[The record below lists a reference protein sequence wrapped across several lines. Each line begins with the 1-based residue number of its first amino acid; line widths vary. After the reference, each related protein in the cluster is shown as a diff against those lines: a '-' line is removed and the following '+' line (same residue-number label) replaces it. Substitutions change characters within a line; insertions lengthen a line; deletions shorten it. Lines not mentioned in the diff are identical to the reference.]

1 MRRLLFPLIFI
12 LIVSPFIFGEGFSGK
27 VKTFTLP
34 NGMRF
39 FVLERHQVPTFAGMI
54 MVKVGSVDE
63 GKGETGIAHFF
74 EHMAFKGTPVIG
86 SKDWEKEKVILE
98 EMDKIGDELS
108 AEYAKGKLADSKKIE
123 ALRAKLVELQNEH
136 RKYVVKDEIDKIY
149 SENGGEFLNAST
161 SYDTTQYFVMLPSNR
176 LELWFLIESER
187 FKYPSFRE
195 FYSERDV
202 VCEERRMYED
212 NNPDGFLDEEFY
224 NLAFV
229 LHPYRHSVVGYM
241 EDLLTLNKTKALNF
255 YKRFYIPNNMV
266 AGIVGNVKFEEVK
279 KLAEKY
285 FGDIPSGPEPPR
297 PEFLEPPQK
306 GERRVIVKFD
316 AEPRF
321 QIGFHIPSWSE
332 RDNIV
337 LEVISY
343 ILSRGDSSRLRRD
356 LVINRKMALNVAT
369 YVNDPGVRYPS
380 LFSIY
385 CQPRHPH
392 TPEEVE
398 KAIYEHLEKL
408 KTEPVP
414 KEEIERAINQA
425 EASLYRSIGFAE
437 NIFIAMRMLRNVLL
451 FNDIDADFKR
461 VDEMK
466 KVTPQDIMEV
476 AKKYFIEDNRTVGI
490 LLRKEKVK

>member
-1 MRRLLFPLIFI
+1 MKKPIF
-12 LIVSPFIFGEGFSGK
+12 LIVLLLVISPFILGEGFSGK
-27 VKTFTLP
+27 VKSFTLS

-39 FVLERHQVPTFAGMI
+39 FVFERHHVPTFAGMI

-86 SKDWEKEKVILE
+86 SKDWEKEKVILD
-98 EMDKIGDELS
+98 EMDKIGDEL
-108 AEYAKGKLADSKKIE
+108 AKEYSKEKSGDSKKIE
-123 ALRAKLVELQNEH
+123 ALRARLAELQNEH
-136 RKYVVKDEIDKIY
+136 RKYVEKDEIDRIY

-161 SYDTTQYFVMLPSNR
+161 GNDTTQYFVMLPSNR

-187 FKYPSFRE
+187 FKFPSFRE

-224 NLAFV
+224 HLTFV

-241 EDLLTLNKTKALNF
+241 EDLLTLTKEKALNF
-255 YKRFYIPNNMV
+255 YKKFYIPNNMV
-266 AGIVGNVKFEEVK
+266 AGIVGDVNFEEVK

-285 FGDIPSGPEPPR
+285 FGDIPSGAEPPR
-297 PEFLEPPQK
+297 PDFLEPPQK
-306 GERRVIVKFD
+306 GERRAIVKFE
-316 AEPRF
+316 AEPRL
-321 QIGFHIPSWSE
+321 QIGFHAPPWSE
-332 RDNIV
+332 RDNMV
-337 LEVISY
+337 LELISY

-356 LVINRKMALNVAT
+356 LITNRKMALNVVA

-380 LFSIY
+380 LFTIY
-385 CQPRHPH
+385 CQPRYPH
-392 TPEEVE
+392 TPEELE
-398 KAIYEHLEKL
+398 RAIYEHLEKL

-414 KEEIERAINQA
+414 KEEIERALNQA

-437 NIFIAMRMLRNVLL
+437 NVFLAMRILRNVLL

-461 VDEMK
+461 VTEMK
-466 KVTPQDIMEV
+466 KITPEEIMSV
-476 AKKYFIEDNRTVGI
+476 AKKYFTENNRTVGI
-490 LLRKEKVK
+490 LLRKEKTK

>member
-1 MRRLLFPLIFI
+1 MKRFIFPLIFL
-12 LIVSPFIFGEGFSGK
+12 LIISPFLLGEGFSGK
-27 VKTFTLP
+27 VKSFTLS

-98 EMDKIGDELS
+98 EMDKIGDEL
-108 AEYAKGKLADSKKIE
+108 AEEYSKGKSADRKKIE
-123 ALRAKLVELQNEH
+123 ALRAKLAELQNEH
-136 RKYVVKDEIDKIY
+136 RKYVEKDEIDRIY

-224 NLAFV
+224 NVAFV

-241 EDLLTLNKTKALNF
+241 EDLLTLTKKKALSF
-255 YKRFYIPNNMV
+255 FQRYYIPNNMV
-266 AGIVGNVKFEEVK
+266 AGIVGDVKFEEVK
-279 KLAEKY
+279 RLAEKY
-285 FGDIPSGPEPPR
+285 FGDIPPGSEPPR

-306 GERRVIVKFD
+306 GERRVMVKFD
-316 AEPRF
+316 AEPRI
-321 QIGFHIPSWSE
+321 QIGFHSPSWFE

-337 LEVISY
+337 LEMISY

-356 LVINRKMALNVAT
+356 LVVNRKIALNVVA

-380 LFSIY
+380 LFTIY
-385 CQPRHPH
+385 GQPRYPH
-392 TPEEVE
+392 TVEELE
-398 KAIYEHLEKL
+398 KAILEHLERL
-408 KTEPVP
+408 KTEPVS
-414 KEEIERAINQA
+414 KEEIERAVNQA

-437 NIFIAMRMLRNVLL
+437 NVFLAMRILRNVLL

-461 VDEMK
+461 VSEMK
-466 KVTPQDIMEV
+466 KITPEEIMEV
-476 AKKYFIEDNRTVGI
+476 AKKYFTENNRTIGI

>member
-1 MRRLLFPLIFI
+1 MKKPIF
-12 LIVSPFIFGEGFSGK
+12 LIVLLLVISPFILGEGFSGK
-27 VKTFTLP
+27 VKSFTLS

-39 FVLERHQVPTFAGMI
+39 FVLERHHVPTFAGMI

-86 SKDWEKEKVILE
+86 SKDWEKEKVILD
-98 EMDKIGDELS
+98 EMDKIGDEL
-108 AEYAKGKLADSKKIE
+108 AKEYSKGKSGDSKKIE
-123 ALRAKLVELQNEH
+123 ALRARLAELQNEH
-136 RKYVVKDEIDKIY
+136 RKYVEKDEIDRIY

-161 SYDTTQYFVMLPSNR
+161 GNDTTQYFVMLPSNR

-187 FKYPSFRE
+187 FKFPSFRE

-224 NLAFV
+224 HLTFV

-241 EDLLTLNKTKALNF
+241 EDLLTLTKEKALNF
-255 YKRFYIPNNMV
+255 YKKFYIPNNMV
-266 AGIVGNVKFEEVK
+266 GGIVGDVNFEEVK

-285 FGDIPSGPEPPR
+285 FGDIPLGAEPPR
-297 PEFLEPPQK
+297 PDFLEPPQK
-306 GERRVIVKFD
+306 GERRAIVKFE
-316 AEPRF
+316 AEPRL
-321 QIGFHIPSWSE
+321 QIGFHAPSWSE
-332 RDNIV
+332 RDNMV
-337 LEVISY
+337 LELLSY

-356 LVINRKMALNVAT
+356 LITNRKMALNVVA

-380 LFSIY
+380 LFTIY
-385 CQPRHPH
+385 CQPRYPH
-392 TPEEVE
+392 TPEELE

-414 KEEIERAINQA
+414 KEEIERALNQA

-437 NIFIAMRMLRNVLL
+437 NVFLAMRILRNVLL
-451 FNDIDADFKR
+451 FNDIDADSKR
-461 VDEMK
+461 VTEMK
-466 KVTPQDIMEV
+466 KITPEEIMSV
-476 AKKYFIEDNRTVGI
+476 AKKYFTENNRTVGI
-490 LLRKEKVK
+490 LLRKEKTK

>member
-1 MRRLLFPLIFI
+1 MKKFIFPLIFLLVI
-12 LIVSPFIFGEGFSGK
+12 SPFVFGEGFSGK
-27 VKTFTLP
+27 VKSFTLS

-86 SKDWEKEKVILE
+86 SKDWEKEKVILD
-98 EMDKIGDELS
+98 EMDKIGNEL
-108 AEYAKGKLADSKKIE
+108 AKEYSKGKSGDSKKIE
-123 ALRAKLVELQNEH
+123 ALRTKLAELQNEH
-136 RKYVVKDEIDKIY
+136 RKYVEKDEIDRIY

-161 SYDTTQYFVMLPSNR
+161 GNDTTQYFVMLPSNR

-187 FKYPSFRE
+187 FKFPSFRE

-241 EDLLTLNKTKALNF
+241 EDLLTLTKEKALNF
-255 YKRFYIPNNMV
+255 YRRFYIPNNMV
-266 AGIVGNVKFEEVK
+266 AGIVGNVRFEEVK
-279 KLAEKY
+279 RLAEKY

-297 PEFLEPPQK
+297 PDFLEPPQK

-316 AEPRF
+316 AEPRL
-321 QIGFHIPSWSE
+321 QIGFHAPPWFE
-332 RDNIV
+332 RDNMA
-337 LEVISY
+337 LELIIY

-356 LVINRKMALNVAT
+356 LITNRKMALNVVA
-369 YVNDPGVRYPS
+369 YVNDPGVRYSS
-380 LFSIY
+380 LFTIY
-385 CQPRHPH
+385 CQPRYPH
-392 TPEEVE
+392 TPEELE

-414 KEEIERAINQA
+414 KEEIERAVNQA

-437 NIFIAMRMLRNVLL
+437 NIFLAMRILRNVLL
-451 FNDIDADFKR
+451 FDDIDADFKR
-461 VDEMK
+461 VSEMK
-466 KVTPQDIMEV
+466 KITPEEIMNV
-476 AKKYFIEDNRTVGI
+476 AKKYFTENNRTIGI